1 MNKQKSNN
9 ILLFGIP
16 VLILIL
22 AFVITYAPKPIDWRL
37 SYSKKDTKPFGNK
50 ILFELLPVLIG
61 DNSISTS
68 HSDLSFFVG
77 DELPEGENFILINN
91 QILFENNDSETI
103 NDLLLKGNN
112 VFIAAEKY
120 DEGFLDSLNIKIELS
135 QIQQLPFG
143 SKDSTSLNL
152 ANRQL
157 KSAFG
162 YGYSKGINNN
172 FFTSYDTLHTSVLGI
187 NSKGKTNFIRVKKGS
202 GWLYLHLNPIAFT
215 NYSLLDNDN
224 ADYAF
229 KCLSYL
235 PRAKTIWDEH
245 YKVGMHRQKTP
256 LSYIFENPPLRLAYY
271 LMLIGAILFLI
282 FESARRQRMIPI
294 VKPLENSTVNFVETI
309 GRLYF
314 SKKNHLDI
322 ATKKFTYFK
331 EFVRSKYYVRTSPL
345 TDDMYQQL
353 AEKSQIPIRSIRQL
367 FEMGES
373 LRKIKKLSEADL
385 EQFNR
390 KIEYFYENCQ

>member
-1 MNKQKSNN
+1 MNKQRSNN

-16 VLILIL
+16 TLVLIL
-22 AFVITYAPKPIDWRL
+22 AFVIAYAPKPIDWRL
-37 SYSKKDTKPFGNK
+37 SYSKRDTKPYGNK
-50 ILFELLPVLIG
+50 ILFDLLPVLMG
-61 DNSISTS
+61 ENSINTS
-68 HSDLSFFVG
+68 HSSLSYFVG

-103 NDLLLKGNN
+103 NDLLLEGNN

-135 QIQQLPFG
+135 QLPNVPFTT
-143 SKDSTSLNL
+143 KDSISLNL

-162 YGYSKGINNN
+162 YWYTKGMSNN
-172 FFTSYDTLHTSVLGI
+172 FFTSYDTLQTSVLGI
-187 NSKGKTNFIRVKKGS
+187 NSKGKTNFIRVKKGR
-202 GWLYLHLNPIAFT
+202 GWLYLHLNPITFT
-215 NYSLLDNDN
+215 NYSLLDKDN

-235 PRAKTIWDEH
+235 PKAKTIWDEH

-271 LMLIGAILFLI
+271 LMLLGAILFLI

-294 VKPLENSTVNFVETI
+294 VRPLENSTVKFVETI

-373 LRKIKKLSEADL
+373 LKKTKKLSEADL